1 MLVYVCWDK
10 VMLYYCWI
18 GKEMCKG
25 LKLLDVVELINDYWS
40 RWNVVDIWLLGLDFD
55 WLDDGLMVNEW

>member
-1 MLVYVCWDK
+1 
-10 VMLYYCWI
+10 MLYCGWI

>member
-1 MLVYVCWDK
+1 
-10 VMLYYCWI
+10 
-18 GKEMCKG
+18 MCKG
-25 LKLLDVVELINDYWS
+25 LKLLNVVELINDYWT